1 MSLNILFL
9 FQANTVNFWC
19 FACWLLLPFLLGLG
33 LGYWIWGAYKA
44 LVEERDLKISR
55 LNRKISDNE
64 KEQIDLKYKLES
76 TNNISTKLKASL
88 ADSQAE
94 NSSLHSRLRLAEE
107 AATKVE
113 VVEEVTEEVVEE
125 TPLAVVET
133 VEETIVEEVVEET
146 VVEEV
151 VEEVQ
156 PPIKEVV
163 IAATAATAVAATVA
177 ATPSEDEK
185 EDDYLPCK
193 EYIGH
198 SVNDKRNNVAF
209 FKHSNGQYYFALY
222 AEDGSVRLRSEGF
235 SKAQLRDKEL
245 SGVVRF
251 KDNPEMYKR
260 VQKGK
265 YYMDVLFDETG
276 REVGRSC
283 LQKQEEATTE
293 VKAEEAAPVETAEV
307 KVEDAKVSE
316 RKVITVKRTV
326 NISGLED
333 LDGIDATSQRK
344 LIDLGFGSMTAL
356 AAASQTDLANRFA
369 GTGLNWKHWWNQSKY
384 ATNGDWAKFYALQ
397 NEKSTK
403 TSLSADTPV
412 AEVPNTTL
420 PEATPL
426 QAVPT
431 TKTLTKENQ
440 YQVYFNNDNLQI
452 IEGVGPKIEKILK
465 EAGYSTWGLLA
476 NASYNDLK
484 KVMSDAGPRYRIH
497 NPKSWSKQAQLAN
510 DNKWDELIN
519 YQKFLENTIG
529 TDSAYSKV
537 EKLLNKNLGFAN
549 SEVNDLKIVE
559 GIGPKI
565 EGLLK
570 AGGINTWKGLSN
582 ASVDKLKLIL
592 LNAGNRYRLA
602 DPSTWPIQ
610 AGMAHRQEWTKLKEY
625 QDLLQGGKRV
635 S

>member
-1 MSLNILFL
+1 MLSNILFL
-9 FQANTVNFWC
+9 FQANTIGLFC
-19 FACWLLLPFLLGLG
+19 YLCWLFLPFLLGLAI
-33 LGYWIWGAYKA
+33 GYWIWGAYKA
-44 LVEERDLKISR
+44 LIEERDLKIAS
-55 LNRKISDNE
+55 LNKLISDNE

-76 TNNISTKLKASL
+76 ADSISTKLKTSL
-88 ADSQAE
+88 SECQSE
-94 NSSLHSRLRLAEE
+94 KNSIYNRLKIAEE
-107 AATKVE
+107 TATKVE
-113 VVEEVTEEVVEE
+113 VTEEVIEE
-125 TPLAVVET
+125 KPLAIV
-133 VEETIVEEVVEET
+133 ETIVEEEIVVEEAPQPI
-146 VVEEV
+146 EEV
-151 VEEVQ
+151 AL
-156 PPIKEVV
+156 
-163 IAATAATAVAATVA
+163 AATAATTVAATVA
-177 ATPSEDEK
+177 PPSEDEK

-198 SVNDKRNNVAF
+198 RVNDKKNNVAF

-222 AEDGSVRLRSEGF
+222 AADGSVRLRSEGF
-235 SKAQLRDKEL
+235 SRAQSRDKEL

-283 LQKQEEATTE
+283 LQKEAVISE
-293 VKAEEAAPVETAEV
+293 PLSVVEKVIPVETPEAKIEEV
-307 KVEDAKVSE
+307 KIEAPPISE
-316 RKVITVKRTV
+316 RQVIKVKRTV

-344 LIDLGFGSMTAL
+344 LIDLGFGSMLAL
-356 AAASQTDLANRFA
+356 AAADEADLANRFA
-369 GTGLNWKHWWNQSKY
+369 GSGLNWRHWWNQSKY

-397 NEKSTK
+397 NDNNLL
-403 TSLSADTPV
+403 TSLTAADTPKEEAPKTV
-412 AEVPNTTL
+412 TSTEVPEEVPVSATT
-420 PEATPL
+420 
-426 QAVPT
+426 PT
-431 TKTLTKENQ
+431 RTLSKQNQ
-440 YQVYFNNDNLQI
+440 YQIYFNNDNLQI

-497 NPKSWSKQAQLAN
+497 NPKSWSKQAQLAD
-510 DNKWDELIN
+510 DNKWKELIN

-549 SEVNDLKIVE
+549 SEINDLKIIE

-570 AGGINTWKGLSN
+570 AGGINTWKDLSN

-610 AGMAHRQEWTKLKEY
+610 AGMANRREWTKLKEY
-625 QDLLQGGKRV
+625 QDLLQGGKRI

>member
-1 MSLNILFL
+1 MLLNILFL
-9 FQANTVNFWC
+9 FQASNTASFSC
-19 FACWLLLPFLLGLG
+19 YALWLLLPFLLGL
-33 LGYWIWGAYKA
+33 LIGYWIWGAYKA
-44 LVEERDLKISR
+44 MVEERDAKILR
-55 LNRKISDNE
+55 LNKTISDNE

-76 TNNISTKLKASL
+76 ANSISNKLKTSL
-88 ADSQAE
+88 SESQSE
-94 NSSLHSRLRLAEE
+94 NSSLHSRLRLAE
-107 AATKVE
+107 AAAIPA
-113 VVEEVTEEVVEE
+113 VTEE
-125 TPLAVVET
+125 
-133 VEETIVEEVVEET
+133 IVEEAPLAIVAEPEEEV

-151 VEEVQ
+151 VEEIIEEA
-156 PPIKEVV
+156 PPVEEVAV
-163 IAATAATAVAATVA
+163 AAAATAVAVKA
-177 ATPSEDEK
+177 AAPASDDDK

-193 EYIGH
+193 EYVGH
-198 SVNDKRNNVAF
+198 TVNDQRNNVAF

-222 AEDGSVRLRSEGF
+222 AADGSVRLRSEGF

-283 LQKQEEATTE
+283 LQKEIEVEAPAPE
-293 VKAEEAAPVETAEV
+293 VAPKEVETPVQEV
-307 KVEDAKVSE
+307 TEKQI
-316 RKVITVKRTV
+316 ITVKRTV

-333 LDGIDATSQRK
+333 LDGIDASAQSK
-344 LIDLGFGSMTAL
+344 LMSLGFGSMTAL
-356 AAASQTDLANRFA
+356 AAASETDLASRFA
-369 GTGLNWKHWWNQSKY
+369 GSGLNWRHWWNQSKY
-384 ATNGDWAKFYALQ
+384 ATNGDWSKFYALQ
-397 NEKSTK
+397 NNPSVEGTANIESAAAPEIA
-403 TSLSADTPV
+403 TSNTP
-412 AEVPNTTL
+412 AEVV
-420 PEATPL
+420 EAPVETPI
-426 QAVPT
+426 QAVAPV
-431 TKTLTKENQ
+431 KSVSKKNQ
-440 YQVYFNNDNLQI
+440 YQIYFSNDNLQI
-452 IEGVGPKIEKILK
+452 VEGVGPKIEKILK
-465 EAGYSTWGLLA
+465 EAGYSTWGILA
-476 NASYNDLK
+476 NASFNDLK

-510 DNKWDELIN
+510 DNKWEELIN

-537 EKLLNKNLGFAN
+537 EKLLNKNLGFSN
-549 SEVNDLKIVE
+549 SELNDLKIIE

-570 AGGINTWKGLSN
+570 AGGINTWKDLSN

-610 AGMAHRQEWTKLKEY
+610 AGMANRREWTKLKEY
-625 QDLLQGGKRV
+625 QDLLQGGKRI

>member
-1 MSLNILFL
+1 MLLNILFL
-9 FQANTVNFWC
+9 FQAGTASFLC
-19 FACWLLLPFLLGLG
+19 FACWLFLPFLLGIG
-33 LGYWIWGAYKA
+33 LGYWIWGAYKS
-44 LVEERDLKISR
+44 LVEERNLKIAG
-55 LNRKISDNE
+55 LQKTISDNE
-64 KEQIDLKYKLES
+64 QEQIDLKYKLES
-76 TNNISTKLKASL
+76 ADTLSTKLKGSL
-88 ADSQAE
+88 SEVESENRSLHNRLKLAE
-94 NSSLHSRLRLAEE
+94 NTTSETIITEEVVE
-107 AATKVE
+107 AASPVIEASPIE
-113 VVEEVTEEVVEE
+113 VVEEVT
-125 TPLAVVET
+125 TSSAKPLA
-133 VEETIVEEVVEET
+133 
-146 VVEEV
+146 
-151 VEEVQ
+151 
-156 PPIKEVV
+156 
-163 IAATAATAVAATVA
+163 IASATAATAVAATTIA
-177 ATPSEDEK
+177 PASDDDK

-193 EYIGH
+193 EYLGH
-198 SVNDKRNNVAF
+198 KVNDKRNNIAL
-209 FKHSNGQYYFALY
+209 FKHKNKQYYFALY
-222 AEDGSVRLRSEGF
+222 AADGSVRLRSEGF
-235 SKAQLRDKEL
+235 SRSQLRDKEL

-265 YYMDVLFDETG
+265 YYMEVLFDQTG

-283 LQKQEEATTE
+283 LQKEATPVPTAAKEIAVPEQAPVKVAETE
-293 VKAEEAAPVETAEV
+293 VVDRQIIK
-307 KVEDAKVSE
+307 
-316 RKVITVKRTV
+316 VKRTV

-356 AAASQTDLANRFA
+356 AAASQTDLASRFA
-369 GTGLNWKHWWNQSKY
+369 GTGLNWKHWWNQSRY

-397 NEKSTK
+397 NNPSSETTINSTAAPEQK
-403 TSLSADTPV
+403 TLSTLDRSLDPDLAPV
-412 AEVPNTTL
+412 HATPNTRTL
-420 PEATPL
+420 SK
-426 QAVPT
+426 Q
-431 TKTLTKENQ
+431 NQ
-440 YQVYFNNDNLQI
+440 YQIYFNNDNLQI

-465 EAGYSTWGLLA
+465 GAGYGTWGILA

-510 DNKWDELIN
+510 DSKWEELIN

-537 EKLLNKNLGFAN
+537 EKLLNKNLGFSN
-549 SEVNDLKIVE
+549 SEIDDLKIIE
-559 GIGPKI
+559 GVGPKI

-570 AGGINTWKGLSN
+570 AGGINTWKDLSN

-610 AGMAHRQEWTKLKEY
+610 AGMANRREWTKLKEY
-625 QDLLQGGKRV
+625 QDLLQGGKRI

>member
-1 MSLNILFL
+1 MLLNIFL
-9 FQANTVNFWC
+9 FQVGNVASFRCYALWC
-19 FACWLLLPFLLGLG
+19 FLPFLLGL
-33 LGYWIWGAYKA
+33 LIGYWIWGAYKA
-44 LVEERDLKISR
+44 MVAERDAKIQR
-55 LNRKISDNE
+55 LNKTISDNE
-64 KEQIDLKYKLES
+64 KEAIDLKYKLES
-76 TNNISTKLKASL
+76 ADSLTTKLKS
-88 ADSQAE
+88 SFSECQSE
-94 NSSLHSRLRLAEE
+94 NSSLNRKLRLAE
-107 AATKVE
+107 AAAIPA
-113 VVEEVTEEVVEE
+113 VTEEIVEE
-125 TPLAVVET
+125 TPLAIVAEPEEELVVEEI
-133 VEETIVEEVVEET
+133 VEETIEET
-146 VVEEV
+146 PP
-151 VEEVQ
+151 VQ
-156 PPIKEVV
+156 K
-163 IAATAATAVAATVA
+163 AAVAAAATAVAVKA
-177 ATPSEDEK
+177 ASPSNEDDK

-193 EYIGH
+193 EYLGH
-198 SVNDKRNNVAF
+198 AVNDKRNNVAF

-222 AEDGSVRLRSEGF
+222 AADGSVRLRSEGF

-283 LQKQEEATTE
+283 LQKEIEVEATAPE
-293 VKAEEAAPVETAEV
+293 VAPKEAEAPAQEV
-307 KVEDAKVSE
+307 AK
-316 RKVITVKRTV
+316 KQTITVKRTV

-333 LDGIDATSQRK
+333 LDGIDASAQSK
-344 LIDLGFGSMTAL
+344 LMGLGFGSMTAL
-356 AAASQTDLANRFA
+356 AAASETDLASRFA
-369 GTGLNWKHWWNQSKY
+369 GSGLNWRHWWNQSKY

-397 NEKSTK
+397 NSKNTVAPIEVE
-403 TSLSADTPV
+403 PEEV
-412 AEVPNTTL
+412 AEVTAPV
-420 PEATPL
+420 TPVEVPAAPI
-426 QAVPT
+426 QAVASV
-431 TKTLTKENQ
+431 KSVSKKNQ
-440 YQVYFNNDNLQI
+440 YQIYFSNDNLQI

-465 EAGYSTWGLLA
+465 EAGYNTWGILA
-476 NASYNDLK
+476 NASFNDLK

-510 DNKWDELIN
+510 DNKWEELIN

-537 EKLLNKNLGFAN
+537 EKLLNKNLGFSN
-549 SEVNDLKIVE
+549 SELNDLKIIE

-570 AGGINTWKGLSN
+570 AGGINTWKDLSN

-610 AGMAHRQEWTKLKEY
+610 AGMANRREWTKLKEY
-625 QDLLQGGKRV
+625 QDLLQGGKRI